1 MAFVGV
7 DVTAVNVAVG
17 AVRSIVIV
25 VLDVAA
31 EAGPALPAASLA
43 PPKANSGMT
52 VPSEQLL
59 TVTVRDVPES
69 VPGEYEQP
77 VAVPELEKSP
87 AATPVT
93 DSENVR
99 V

>member
-1 MAFVGV
+1 LVGV
-7 DVTAVNVAVG
+7 EVTAVSVAVG

-25 VLDVAA
+25 VLDVEAA
-31 EAGPALPAASLA
+31 AGPVLPAVSVA
-43 PPKANSGMT
+43 PPRANSGMT

-59 TVTVRDVPES
+59 TVIVRDVPES
-69 VPGEYEQP
+69 VPGENEQP
-77 VAVPELEKSP
+77 VDVPVFEKSP

-93 DSENVR
+93 ASENVS

>member
-1 MAFVGV
+1 LVGV
-7 DVTAVNVAVG
+7 EVTAVSDAVG

-25 VLDVAA
+25 VLDVEAA
-31 EAGPALPAASLA
+31 AGPVLPAVSVA
-43 PPKANSGMT
+43 PPRANSGMT

-59 TVTVRDVPES
+59 TVIVRDVPES
-69 VPGEYEQP
+69 VPGENEQP
-77 VAVPELEKSP
+77 VDVPVFEKSP

-93 DSENVR
+93 ASENVS